1 MSNNKS
7 EITNESI
14 KAIFSDGMSPNGSDF
29 ASLIDYVDQVS
40 NGKKIKF
47 SEADLPITLSN
58 KMVQKFII
66 TDIPRDSQLTKIAL
80 FKNDLTKSV
89 LITGYLNSFQT
100 GTFERFTYQWYS
112 QGMDNGQNLQEFGNI
127 FSDLFELKNDGLT
140 LTANRIDDAD
150 YSLTIEFTLMD

>member
-47 SEADLPITLSN
+47 SETDLPITLSN

-66 TDIPRDSQLTKIAL
+66 TDIPRDSQSTKIAL
-80 FKNDLTKSV
+80 FKSDLTKSV
-89 LITGYLNSFQT
+89 LITGYLNIFQT
-100 GTFERFTYQWYS
+100 GTFERFIYQWYS
-112 QGMDNGQNLQEFGNI
+112 EGRDNDQIIQEVGNI
-127 FSDLFELKNDGLT
+127 FSDLFEFKNDGLT